1 VNAFTAT
8 ELEYLAGQPLGRL
21 ATVGPDGRPQVR
33 PVGFFPD
40 PVTGGVV
47 IGGYAGSGMARSA
60 KFRNATAR
68 PGIALVVDDVD
79 AGGDTEG
86 DTGGDTEGGWAPR
99 GVEVRGDAETH
110 PEGGAELGARLGA
123 PFDFDPAWIL
133 LRPRRVLS
141 WGIDCSPYELRARDV
156 APAGV

>member
-21 ATVGPDGRPQVR
+21 ATVGPGGRPQIR

-40 PVTGGVV
+40 PVTGGIV
-47 IGGYAGSGMARSA
+47 IGGYAGSGMDRSA
-60 KFRNATAR
+60 KFRNAAAR

-79 AGGDTEG
+79 
-86 DTGGDTEGGWAPR
+86 TGGDAEGGWAPR

-110 PEGGAELGARLGA
+110 LEGGAELGARLGA

-156 APAGV
+156 VPARV